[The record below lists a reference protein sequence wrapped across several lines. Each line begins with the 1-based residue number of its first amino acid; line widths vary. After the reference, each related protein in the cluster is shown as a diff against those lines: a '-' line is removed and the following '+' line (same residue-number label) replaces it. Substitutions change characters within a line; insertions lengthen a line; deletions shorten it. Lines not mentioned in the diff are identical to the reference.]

1 VRISGVKAHIAHV
14 KAITGPEAIR
24 EVGQALYAG
33 GQKIEVDAEISITA
47 GSVSGKNHVP
57 SLPGQPPNR
66 DTGVLDGNIETTQVA
81 PLKVEVSS
89 NAPYAAALEVGT
101 SKMAARPYMEPAAAK
116 NRAEVTKMVRDAV
129 SRVVQRTGG
138 KAPG

>member
-1 VRISGVKAHIAHV
+1 MRITGVREHLEHV
-14 KAITGPEAIR
+14 KAITGPEAVR
-24 EVGQALYAG
+24 EVGASLYAA
-33 GQKIEVDAEISITA
+33 GQMIEIEAEISITA

-66 DTGVLDGNIETTQVA
+66 DTGVLDGNIETAQVA

-101 SKMAARPYMEPAAAK
+101 SKMLPRPYMGPAAAK
-116 NRAEVTKMVRDAV
+116 KREEATRLVRDAV
-129 SRVVQRTGG
+129 SRIVRRTASR
-138 KAPG
+138 APG